1 MEVVVESPP
10 VREEKKVD
18 AAGTIGGAPPIVFE
32 SFASAQRDPSKV
44 KKEEK
49 MEATKA
55 EMGEVR
61 EENERLKTQLSH
73 IVRDYKSLQMH
84 FLDVVKVKEQAADDQ
99 KAPAADPATVADDEA
114 DEPEDLVSLSLAT
127 RPNAGARRKG
137 HERTSSSSS
146 SGAETGHNEQQL
158 SLGLSFARGSGANP
172 PSSDDDRALP
182 PVLNLSSDSSGDD
195 AGARAGAEPGQQPPT
210 CPPNKACRSSNA
222 GAGDGADDEVLQQH
236 QPPKKARVSVRVK
249 CDTPTMNDGCQW
261 RKYGQKI
268 SKGNPCPRAYYRCT
282 VAPNCP
288 VRKQV
293 QRCADDMSILITT
306 YEGAHS
312 HPLPPAAAAMA
323 STTSAAATMLMSGS
337 TTSSAQH
344 GSVGGLLGPT
354 TISTATSC
362 PTVTLDLTAPH
373 SFLYPSTTTP
383 YAAAAAAGYEPSRA
397 LPAAWSSGYL
407 AYSAGAAPPQTY
419 YGPAKSTP
427 SPFGHFGLMGMT
439 ARAPA
444 EQLYGQTTPY
454 LQRPASG
461 GPVATAAVT
470 DTIAKAITSDP
481 SFQSV
486 LAAAITSY
494 MGRGGG
500 AAGQK

>member
-32 SFASAQRDPSKV
+32 SFASAQRDDPRKV
-44 KKEEK
+44 KKEK
-49 MEATKA
+49 MEATKV

-61 EENERLKTQLSH
+61 EENERLQTLLSH

-84 FLDVVKVKEQAADDQ
+84 FLDVVKVNEQADDDP
-99 KAPAADPATVADDEA
+99 KAPTADPAIVADDEA

-127 RPNAGARRKG
+127 RPNAGARRKD
-137 HERTSSSSS
+137 HERTSSS
-146 SGAETGHNEQQL
+146 GADTGHDEQQL
-158 SLGLSFARGSGANP
+158 SLGLSFARCSGANP
-172 PSSDDDRALP
+172 PSSDDDRASP
-182 PVLNLSSDSSGDD
+182 PLLNLSSDSSGDD
-195 AGARAGAEPGQQPPT
+195 AGARACAEPGLEPPT
-210 CPPNKACRSSNA
+210 CPPNKACRSSSA
-222 GAGDGADDEVLQQH
+222 GAGDGADDEVLQQ
-236 QPPKKARVSVRVK
+236 QQQQPKKARVSVRVK

-312 HPLPPAAAAMA
+312 HQLPPPAAAMA

-337 TTSSAQH
+337 ITSSAQY
-344 GSVGGLLGPT
+344 GGFGGLLGPA

-383 YAAAAAAGYEPSRA
+383 YATAGYESSTA
-397 LPAAWSSGYL
+397 LTAAWSSGYL
-407 AYSAGAAPPQTY
+407 AYSAGASPPQTY
-419 YGPAKSTP
+419 YGAAKRTP
-427 SPFGHFGLMGMT
+427 SPFRNFGLMGMT
-439 ARAPA
+439 ARAPT

-461 GPVATAAVT
+461 GGTVATATVT
-470 DTIAKAITSDP
+470 DAIAKAITSDSSYHSEHYNQGSCYNRNISLREHWGLP
-481 SFQSV
+481 SV
-486 LAAAITSY
+486 
-494 MGRGGG
+494 
-500 AAGQK
+500 